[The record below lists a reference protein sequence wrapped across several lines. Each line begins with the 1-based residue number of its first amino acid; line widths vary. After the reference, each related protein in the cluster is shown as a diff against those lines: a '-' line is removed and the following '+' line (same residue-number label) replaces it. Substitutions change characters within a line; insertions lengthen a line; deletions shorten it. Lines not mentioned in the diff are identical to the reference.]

1 MFMPIYLIHILFKLG
16 WRHILETQ
24 TDSLVAYNNSIHKY
38 KYLTIGESLQDD
50 LLTIQA
56 ELALI
61 VNLFPRKLN
70 RKLQSNNMIKI
81 QISQVKQCENTF

>member
-50 LLTIQA
+50 LLTI
-56 ELALI
+56 
-61 VNLFPRKLN
+61 
-70 RKLQSNNMIKI
+70 
-81 QISQVKQCENTF
+81 